1 MLQSCCTSVPA
12 QQVGSRL
19 AWQRGDRSDVPSVPS
34 LSACPVVSPQSC
46 LSRQQL
52 LAAIRQMQQL
62 LKGQETRFAEGLRV
76 MRSRLSTLHSS
87 LAKAAPEPPPG
98 ESLLCPLS
106 HFCGPGGC
114 WGGVSG
120 CSGLWRVE
128 IWASPWMEVPVPA
141 LVIRACDF
149 EQI

>member
-1 MLQSCCTSVPA
+1 MILQSSCTSVPLR
-12 QQVGSRL
+12 QVGSRL

-76 MRSRLSTLHSS
+76 MRSRLSTLHNS

-98 ESLLCPLS
+98 ESVLCPLS
-106 HFCGPGGC
+106 LFCGLGRC
-114 WGGVSG
+114 WGACLGAQG
-120 CSGLWRVE
+120 CDG
-128 IWASPWMEVPVPA
+128 
-141 LVIRACDF
+141 
-149 EQI
+149 